1 MFKGNFMSV
10 ITTFTVNNKLSVNT
24 TNHVLVFLKPI
35 KASLNYQY
43 LAWKDLNPAMNGS
56 QKFDYEIDL
65 GVQISDSASGNP
77 PGPASQVYSIN
88 PGQLFAATNPNSQGP
103 ILTTNNINQ
112 GSIADSQAGVLN
124 QCSSPITSLSIAWT
138 NKKQPI
144 VVIGATAND
153 IVNYGKT
160 VTLELEP
167 TLYFMAADPTLVGT
181 NFTLQDYSAMTPY
194 QLTAGT
200 TSVTIDWT
208 RSNNGL
214 GADAF
219 TAA

>member
-1 MFKGNFMSV
+1 MSV

-35 KASLNYQY
+35 KASTNYQY
-43 LAWKDLNPAMNGS
+43 FAWKDLNPAMNGS
-56 QKFDYEIDL
+56 QQFNYEIDL

-77 PGPASQVYSIN
+77 PGPTSPIYAIN

-103 ILTTNNINQ
+103 ILATTNINQ
-112 GSIADSQAGVLN
+112 GTIASSQAGVLN
-124 QCSSPITSLSIAWT
+124 MCSTPTTSLSITWT
-138 NKKQPI
+138 NKGQP
-144 VVIGATAND
+144 VVVVGAAPND

-181 NFTLQDYSAMTPY
+181 DFTLQDYSAMTPY

-214 GADAF
+214 GADVF

>member
-1 MFKGNFMSV
+1 MSV

-35 KASLNYQY
+35 KASTNYQY
-43 LAWKDLNPAMNGS
+43 LAWQDLNPAMNGS

-77 PGPASQVYSIN
+77 PGPTSPIYSIN

-124 QCSSPITSLSIAWT
+124 QCASPITSLSIAWT
-138 NKKQPI
+138 NKGQAI
-144 VVIGATAND
+144 VVVGATAND

-181 NFTLQDYSAMTPY
+181 NFTLQDYSVMTPY
-194 QLTAGT
+194 QLVAGT

-214 GADAF
+214 GADVF